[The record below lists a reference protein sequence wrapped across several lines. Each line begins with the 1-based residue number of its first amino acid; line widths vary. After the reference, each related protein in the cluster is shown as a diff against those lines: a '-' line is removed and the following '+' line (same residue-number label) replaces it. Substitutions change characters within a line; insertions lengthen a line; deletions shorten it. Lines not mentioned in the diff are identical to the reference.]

1 MLDAIESS
9 RILSVK
15 ASTGKAEN
23 GVSALNKKARDTKNT
38 DSNLVQNAQ
47 RLEEDTKE
55 QGAEQ
60 LKQLTKELNE
70 QMDLLNTNIAFGFS
84 DETERLYLRVLE
96 KDTGKLIREFP
107 SEDARALA
115 GYFRNAVGLLF
126 DKES

>member
-1 MLDAIESS
+1 MIEAIESS
-9 RILSVK
+9 KISAVK
-15 ASTGKAEN
+15 PSKAEN
-23 GVSALNKKARDTKNT
+23 STSAVAKKGKDTKNS
-38 DSNLVQNAQ
+38 DSSTLVQNAKK
-47 RLEEDTKE
+47 LVEETQE
-55 QGAEQ
+55 QNAEQ
-60 LKQLTKELNE
+60 IKQLAKELNE
-70 QMDLLNTNIAFGFS
+70 QMDLLNTNITFGFS